1 MAIPK
6 DMVDVQN
13 MRDERRVPIQKVGV
27 KGLRYPIVLLD
38 KANSVQHTTAIVNLY
53 ADLPHDFKG
62 THMSRFIE
70 VFDAHRQ
77 DLSMPRFLRMLEG
90 IRASLEAETAYA
102 DIHFPYFIEKKAPVS
117 GQAAMMSYDCAYSGK
132 VGSSGKEFDVT
143 VSVPIQTVCP
153 CSKAISDY
161 GAHNQRGIVTLS
173 VALGPFF
180 WIEDLVALVEDSAS
194 SGVYTLLKREDEKF
208 VTEQAFDN
216 PRFVEDLVREVYVK
230 VEALGKFPRFS
241 VEAENF
247 ESIHNHSAYAYV
259 EGPAARV
266 QGGELGLQQR

>member
-1 MAIPK
+1 MRLVMI
-6 DMVDVQN
+6 DVQN
-13 MRDERRVPIQKVGV
+13 MKDDRRVPIQKVGV
-27 KGLRYPIVLLD
+27 KGLRYPIVLKD
-38 KANSVQHTTAIVNLY
+38 KANAVQHTTALVNLY

-77 DLSMPRFLRMLEG
+77 DLSMPSFLKMLEC
-90 IRASLEAETAYA
+90 IRESLEAETAYA
-102 DIHFPYFIEKKAPVS
+102 DLHFPYFIEKKAPVS
-117 GQAAMMSYDCAYSGK
+117 GQAAMMSYDCSYAGK
-132 VGSSGKEFDVT
+132 VGAGGKRQFDV
-143 VSVPIQTVCP
+143 SVAVPVQTVCP
-153 CSKAISDY
+153 CSKAISAY

-173 VALGPFF
+173 VGLGPFF
-180 WIEDLVALVEDSAS
+180 WIEDMVSLVEESAS
-194 SGVYTLLKREDEKF
+194 SAVYTLLKREDEKF

-230 VEALGKFPRFS
+230 VSALGKFPRFS

-259 EGPAARV
+259 EYPPA
-266 QGGELGLQQR
+266 GEGI